1 MVGDQ
6 ERVEGRE
13 KTLLKTQEDH
23 VLSREHRGPG
33 KPMLDFTPTFPTTLK
48 TQCEVD
54 GNNGSTSRGKGG
66 PANC

>member
-6 ERVEGRE
+6 ERIECRE
-13 KTLLKTQEDH
+13 KTLLNTQEDH

-33 KPMLDFTPTFPTTLK
+33 KPMLNFTPTFSMTLRM
-48 TQCEVD
+48 QCEVD
-54 GNNGSTSRGKGG
+54 DNNGSTSRGRGG